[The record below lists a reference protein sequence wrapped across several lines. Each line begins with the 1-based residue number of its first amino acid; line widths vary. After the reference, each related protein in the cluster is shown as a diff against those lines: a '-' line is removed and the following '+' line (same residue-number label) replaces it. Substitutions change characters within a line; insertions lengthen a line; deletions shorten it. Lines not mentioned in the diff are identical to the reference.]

1 MKRKGW
7 VWGILGILLF
17 ALSVWQI
24 NQASQG
30 LVITKLPS
38 KNTTVTRI
46 HPDIPEVDT
55 RPIVLIGHGLAGSG
69 VIMRSFAFTLA
80 HAGYD
85 TLLWDFAGHG
95 ANPNPLRS
103 EYLLADAEAALKA
116 LKSQRSIPDGWIA
129 ILGHSMGSGVAL
141 DYGIEYPG
149 TNGTVAVSPVY
160 RQVTDKLPKNLLLMA
175 GANEPRF
182 LANAQDILFDAGGEN
197 TATALGRG
205 RKLVVIPLVEHVS
218 ILFAPAAHQAS
229 RQWLDG
235 IFGEQPDSRSYK
247 DARIGW
253 YLAAICGSL
262 ITLIAFSPF
271 STRTTRTI
279 PTKLPL
285 LRRIAA
291 LVAGVAGAT
300 LVFWIG
306 DLVNVNLNEIF
317 GISVGGALL
326 LWLAISGLIALS
338 LLNFKID
345 RPSKQEIAASGV
357 VFAVL
362 WISVGLLGQMVWLQ
376 WVLIPER
383 LTVWLIGIV
392 MILPWFLAISE
403 SSLPARK
410 PQWVIWWLLD
420 CILVVGG
427 LLILL
432 RLLPEYSFLL
442 LLLPIVPAI
451 IGLHSLAT
459 LPYRQRW
466 SFTLSGAFFLSW
478 VIAAIFPLI

>member
-1 MKRKGW
+1 MNRKDW
-7 VWGILGILLF
+7 VWGMIGILLF
-17 ALSVWQI
+17 ALSAWQI

-30 LVITKLPS
+30 LVTTKLPS

-46 HPDIPEVDT
+46 HPDIPEIDT
-55 RPIVLIGHGLAGSG
+55 RPVVMIGHGLAGSG

-103 EYLLADAEAALKA
+103 EDLLADVEEAVNA
-116 LKSQRSIPDGWIA
+116 LKSKRSIPDGRKA

-141 DYGIEYPG
+141 DYGTEYPG

-160 RQVTDKLPKNLLLMA
+160 RQVTGKLPKNLLLMA

-182 LANAQDILFDAGGEN
+182 LATAQDMLLDAGGEN
-197 TATALGRG
+197 TATDLGRG

-218 ILFAPAAHQAS
+218 ILFAPAAHQAA
-229 RQWLDG
+229 RRWLDG

-253 YLAAICGSL
+253 YLAAVCGSL
-262 ITLIAFSPF
+262 IALIAFSPF
-271 STRTTRTI
+271 CTRNSRTI

-285 LRRIAA
+285 PRRIAA
-291 LVAGVAGAT
+291 LAAGVAGAT
-300 LVFWIG
+300 LFFWIG
-306 DLVNVNLNEIF
+306 DLVNVNLNGIF

-326 LWLAISGLIALS
+326 LWLAIAGLIALA

-345 RPSKQEIAASGV
+345 LPSKQEIAASSV
-357 VFAVL
+357 VFGAL
-362 WISVGLLGQMVWLQ
+362 WISVGLLGQLVWVQ
-376 WVLIPER
+376 WVLIPQR
-383 LTVWLIGIV
+383 LVVWLLGVIV
-392 MILPWFLAISE
+392 TLPWFLAISE
-403 SSLPARK
+403 SSLPASK
-410 PQWVIWWLLD
+410 PQWGIWWLLD
-420 CILVVGG
+420 CVLLIGG

-432 RLLPEYSFLL
+432 RLLPEYTFLL

-451 IGLHSLAT
+451 IGLHTLAT
-459 LPYRQRW
+459 IPYRQRW